1 MKFVLAL
8 GFVLSYSVNAA
19 INTNINMK
27 LGKLDKAK
35 IITTALT
42 DGEVKV
48 IKFPEQNQIV
58 EIRATEDIPEA
69 VRNDD
74 IILGQIYYDIKIYKT
89 EGEKKTLISSPQ
101 VTTVIGEEAKV
112 EMTDSSG
119 KESFILKILA
129 SSIN

>member
-1 MKFVLAL
+1 
-8 GFVLSYSVNAA
+8 
-19 INTNINMK
+19 MK